1 MHFGSKFSLTLLA
14 VLVLTSI
21 PACEGIPNLPAVVP
35 TASPGN
41 LGVTPSAVAPV
52 RPALVTATYVPLQ
65 PTPTSAPASIT
76 PTWSPT
82 TNPSAGPVALEY
94 GPWDHVFSLGWALE
108 GDLMAAGVGRKVY
121 LYNPLDLDHPQ
132 ILEVGGWATSLSF
145 SPVLA
150 KALPAGRLL
159 AMALRDGSVQIWDTG
174 AGPGV
179 KESRPIC
186 KLEVHRKGANS
197 VAFSPDGLTMATTGN
212 DAMVRIWDIG
222 NLLEQGSC
230 KLELKA
236 EMIGGARSVP
246 EIVYHPDGL
255 SVASVDLS
263 VVRIREVATQR
274 LVTTLPAEEMLR
286 SLAFSPNG
294 GLLASAGVGDLVQVW
309 EMDNYEL
316 RGSYHLAPSLSPS
329 ASSFVWKVAFSSAGN
344 LLAAG
349 SNDGRIH
356 FWDIEVGG
364 SIPEG
369 SEGFPRLALDAHQRA
384 VTCLAFSP
392 DGNTLVSGSLDASVR
407 FWQMREI
414 LGD

>member
-1 MHFGSKFSLTLLA
+1 MHNGPQIGLTLLA
-14 VLVLTSI
+14 VLVLASM
-21 PACEGIPNLPAVVP
+21 PACGGIPNLPAAVP

-41 LGVTPSAVAPV
+41 LGVTPSAVATE
-52 RPALVTATYVPLQ
+52 RPAPMTATYVPLQ
-65 PTPTSAPASIT
+65 LTPTSAPASTT
-76 PTWSPT
+76 PTTSPT
-82 TNPSAGPVALEY
+82 TILPAGPVVLEY
-94 GPWDHVFSLGWALE
+94 GPWDHVFSLAWALE
-108 GDLMAAGVGRKVY
+108 GDLLAAGVGRKVY
-121 LYNPLDLDHPQ
+121 LYNPLDLDHPH

-145 SPVLA
+145 TPVLA
-150 KALPAGRLL
+150 KALPAARLL

-174 AGPGV
+174 PGPGV
-179 KESRPIC
+179 TESRPIC

-212 DAMVRIWDIG
+212 DAMVRLWDIG
-222 NLLEQGSC
+222 NLLEKGSC

-246 EIVYHPDGL
+246 EIVYHPDGMSL
-255 SVASVDLS
+255 ASVDLS

-286 SLAFSPNG
+286 SIAFSPNG
-294 GLLASAGVGDLVQVW
+294 SLLVSAGVGDLVQVW
-309 EMDNYEL
+309 DLDTYEL
-316 RGSYHLAPSLSPS
+316 RGSYQLAPSLSRS
-329 ASSFVWKVAFSSAGN
+329 ASSFVWKVAFSSSGN
-344 LLAAG
+344 LLAAA

-364 SIPEG
+364 SVPEG

-407 FWQMREI
+407 FWQMSEFS
-414 LGD
+414 GD